1 MPLVLNFMPAQH
13 SRLTKLTVTVQ
24 TGKLGTQE
32 KNQNADSEAERVQIN
47 GLLTKITRKAI
58 QTNNHII

>member
-1 MPLVLNFMPAQH
+1 MPAQH

-32 KNQNADSEAERVQIN
+32 NNQNADSEAERVQIN

-58 QTNNHII
+58 QTSNHII